1 MNTPCTGDCMVRMAY
16 VQHLTRITIVRMKI
30 PAITGISKKVY
41 DLLFERPLLSL
52 EIKSAD
58 NISALLGVE
67 KGQNIFV
74 TPLLRDDLYAKG
86 DGCICEIQEK
96 MIYLQK
102 VKKLDEAEI
111 VTVRIQVKPKFS
123 GKIKSVEKRALGA
136 GVDVEV
142 ERAVRCSIS

>member
-1 MNTPCTGDCMVRMAY
+1 MVRMAY
-16 VQHLTRITIVRMKI
+16 VQHLTRITIVRMKM
-30 PAITGISKKVY
+30 PAITGISRKVY

-67 KGQNIFV
+67 KGQDIFV
-74 TPLLRDDLYAKG
+74 TPLLRDDLYTKG
-86 DGCICEIQEK
+86 GGCICEIQEK

-102 VKKLDEAEI
+102 VKKWDEAEI
-111 VTVRIQVKPKFS
+111 VTVRIQVKPKWT
-123 GKIKSVEKRALGA
+123 GKIKSVDKRALGA

>member
-1 MNTPCTGDCMVRMAY
+1 MNTPCTGDFMVRMAY
-16 VQHLTRITIVRMKI
+16 VQHLTRITIVRMKM
-30 PAITGISKKVY
+30 PAVTGISKKVY

-58 NISALLGVE
+58 NISALLEVE
-67 KGQNIFV
+67 KGQDIFV
-74 TPLLRDDLYAKG
+74 TPLLRDDLYSKG
-86 DGCICEIQEK
+86 GGCICEIQEK

-102 VKKLDEAEI
+102 VKKWDEVEI

-123 GKIKSVEKRALGA
+123 GKIKSVDKRALGA

>member
-1 MNTPCTGDCMVRMAY
+1 
-16 VQHLTRITIVRMKI
+16 
-30 PAITGISKKVY
+30 
-41 DLLFERPLLSL
+41 
-52 EIKSAD
+52 
-58 NISALLGVE
+58 
-67 KGQNIFV
+67 
-74 TPLLRDDLYAKG
+74 
-86 DGCICEIQEK
+86 

-102 VKKLDEAEI
+102 VKKRDEAEI

>member
-1 MNTPCTGDCMVRMAY
+1 MVRMAY
-16 VQHLTRITIVRMKI
+16 VQHLTRITIVRMKM
-30 PAITGISKKVY
+30 PAVTGISKKVY

-58 NISALLGVE
+58 NISALLEVE
-67 KGQNIFV
+67 KGQDIFV
-74 TPLLRDDLYAKG
+74 TPLLRDDLYSKG
-86 DGCICEIQEK
+86 GGCICEIQEK

-102 VKKLDEAEI
+102 VKKWDEVEI

-123 GKIKSVEKRALGA
+123 GKIKSVDKRALGA

>member
-1 MNTPCTGDCMVRMAY
+1 MVRMAY
-16 VQHLTRITIVRMKI
+16 VQHLTRITIVRMKM

-74 TPLLRDDLYAKG
+74 TPLLRDDLYTKG
-86 DGCICEIQEK
+86 GGCICEIQEK

-102 VKKLDEAEI
+102 VKKWDEAEI
-111 VTVRIQVKPKFS
+111 VTVRIQVKPKFV
-123 GKIKSVEKRALGA
+123 GKIKSVDKRALGA

>member
-1 MNTPCTGDCMVRMAY
+1 MNTPCTGDFMVRMAY
-16 VQHLTRITIVRMKI
+16 VQHLTRITIVRMKM
-30 PAITGISKKVY
+30 PAVTGISKKVY

-74 TPLLRDDLYAKG
+74 TPLLRDDLFTKG

-102 VKKLDEAEI
+102 VKKWDEAEI
-111 VTVRIQVKPKFS
+111 VTVRIQVKPKWT
-123 GKIKSVEKRALGA
+123 GRIKGLDKKALGT